1 MVGPMGL
8 EEITEAHERADKEQ
22 ARIRYREAYRLC
34 VEGEEAL
41 GVLAMYERAALDG
54 CNIHEQL
61 SIARMG
67 VGLASHDTSH
77 R

>member
-1 MVGPMGL
+1 MEGPIGL
-8 EEITEAHERADKEQ
+8 EEITETHECADKEQ
-22 ARIRYREAYRLC
+22 ARIRYREVYCLH

-41 GVLAMYERAALDG
+41 GVLAMYERAALDA
-54 CNIHEQL
+54 CNTHEQL

-67 VGLASHDTSH
+67 VGLARNDISH